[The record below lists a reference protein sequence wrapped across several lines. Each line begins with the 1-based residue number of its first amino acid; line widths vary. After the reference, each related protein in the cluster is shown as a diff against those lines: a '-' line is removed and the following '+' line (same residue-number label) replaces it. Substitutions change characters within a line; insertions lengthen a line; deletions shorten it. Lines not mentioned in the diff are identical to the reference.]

1 MHMCMCKCMCVCVC
15 APVRACVRACLGM
28 CKCLCLCV
36 EARSTSGVL
45 LCHSLPYF
53 LSQGLSLA
61 AYQWANL
68 VARSA
73 SPGELPISASK
84 VLGSGTHDFSGE
96 GCESEL
102 RSSCLC
108 VRCLLLFG
116 RDSASSTQNSA
127 S

>member
-1 MHMCMCKCMCVCVC
+1 MHMCMCMYKCMCVCVLVR
-15 APVRACVRACLGM
+15 VRACVRACLGM

-36 EARSTSGVL
+36 EARSTSGVF

-73 SPGELPISASK
+73 SPGELSFSASK

-108 VRCLLLFG
+108 VRCLPH
-116 RDSASSTQNSA
+116 
-127 S
+127 